1 MVLTTSNGSPLKVVF
16 VTYTEEANEV
26 YHDTLKWWAE
36 WDRNRRKKDGKG
48 RTVRVR

>member
-1 MVLTTSNGSPLKVVF
+1 MNWGCVSGDICEVQVDAVVNA
-16 VTYTEEANEV
+16 ANEV